1 MSPISTPD
9 LPATPYKFYRPDARL
24 IGVAAKA
31 ALLADYWDAPL
42 PGAATDGAEFG
53 FRDEVY
59 WFYKSAR
66 PITKPEEGAHALM
79 NRRDSSV
86 VSLPRD
92 FDTECSLTMG
102 VAGDLIQADGLEQ
115 SRNILFSNVAD
126 ILFEKD
132 LSFANYESVVAEDDI
147 VKKALGDGRS
157 FTMCCSKAQYSTL
170 TQHNGKRFSVLNTA
184 NNHTFDL
191 DLAGLETTQNLL
203 QQDGIVSIGTPR
215 DIEEYGRGSILT
227 INGIKIGFVSATF
240 GIRRF
245 ELPVHQKH
253 RIHVAK
259 LCSKYV
265 VPELELLKQQIAD
278 CKAQG
283 CDFIVGSLHWGWEFE
298 FFPRESQIEAAHT
311 LIEAGVDLLL
321 GHHPHVIQPVEFYP
335 TKRDPNRIA
344 AIAYSLGS
352 TTFGWFTAP
361 YMMLS
366 LMLDLQLSKG
376 TVDGEQR
383 TYIATA
389 RPVPVFRHHFIQ
401 DGKLLMRI
409 EKLVEHL
416 APSGKMTSSVQQMNE
431 YAKLVLGDS
440 YAG

>member
-1 MSPISTPD
+1 MNSKPSG
-9 LPATPYKFYRPDARL
+9 LPVTPYKFYRPDARL

-31 ALLADYWDAPL
+31 ALLADYWDVPL
-42 PGAATDGAEFG
+42 AGAATDGAEFG

-66 PITKPEEGAHALM
+66 PITKPEEGARALM

-102 VAGDLIQADGLEQ
+102 VAGDLIQAEGLEQ
-115 SRNILFSNVAD
+115 SKNILFSSVAD
-126 ILFEKD
+126 ILFERD
-132 LSFANYESVVAEDDI
+132 ISFANYESVVAEDDI

-157 FTMCCSKAQYSTL
+157 FTMCCSKGQYSTL

-191 DLAGLETTQNLL
+191 DLVGLETTQNLL
-203 QQDGIVSIGTPR
+203 QEDGIVSIGTPR

-245 ELPVHQKH
+245 ELPADQKH

-265 VPELELLKQQIAD
+265 APELELLKQQIAD

-298 FFPRESQIEAAHT
+298 FFPRESQIEAAHA

-344 AIAYSLGS
+344 VIAYSLGS

-366 LMLDLQLSKG
+366 LMMDIQLSKG
-376 TVDGEQR
+376 TLDGEQR
-383 TYIATA
+383 TYIAAAKPVRNRCPAPTLS
-389 RPVPVFRHHFIQ
+389 RP
-401 DGKLLMRI
+401 
-409 EKLVEHL
+409 
-416 APSGKMTSSVQQMNE
+416 S
-431 YAKLVLGDS
+431 
-440 YAG
+440 